1 VDLRLARSS
10 SKLLQPLR
18 SRLSLLLLFLMPVS
32 RFLTL
37 VNLSLL
43 RQYLSPTLG
52 LLMPVSLSLLLQPIR
67 T

>member
-1 VDLRLARSS
+1 
-10 SKLLQPLR
+10 
-18 SRLSLLLLFLMPVS
+18 MPVS